1 MYLSV
6 VAMKSS
12 LLRDIMVSWLNF
24 KKPMAQMSS
33 RLFVCLENGV
43 MFLVKN
49 EESSALYQANI
60 EFVLVMPETEL

>member
-1 MYLSV
+1 
-6 VAMKSS
+6 
-12 LLRDIMVSWLNF
+12 
-24 KKPMAQMSS
+24 MSS
-33 RLFVCLENGV
+33 RLFVCLENGA